1 MCPAFCYGE
10 VRFMS
15 GPQAN
20 SPVAAEFKRGWTI
33 IIVAAIG
40 MACGLSAIPIYS
52 MGTFTKPLSEAFGW
66 SRAEVQGI
74 YSWFTIGNLV
84 AAPILGL
91 LIDRYGVRKVG
102 IFSVIGTALGYAAM
116 GTIASSLWGFYLIAF
131 ITAVIGVGTVPIT
144 WSRVVVDWFDV
155 GRGRALGLALA
166 GTGIS
171 AILIPSYT
179 TWLMAD
185 YGWQAGF
192 LGLALLPAVIAL
204 PAVYVLLYDRNQKHK
219 EPTAKEVAAEVAEIQ
234 VDFKTALKGYRFW
247 ALNIVFFLIG
257 ICIAGLIAHLVPMLT
272 DRGIETKTAAQ
283 IAGIIGVAVIVGRI
297 ATGYLVD
304 RFWAPA
310 VGLVLLSMPAISCL
324 ILASGIGGQ
333 GGAIMAAV
341 LIGLAAGAEFDLMSF
356 LVSQYFGQKRYGI
369 IYACIYATFKI
380 SAGVGTPL
388 FGFAFDETGSYNI
401 ILYLAV
407 GCFIGSSLLLLL
419 LGPYPKGRR
428 GHAAH

>member
-1 MCPAFCYGE
+1 
-10 VRFMS
+10 MS
-15 GPQAN
+15 VQ
-20 SPVAAEFKRGWTI
+20 SDVAKPTVGAEFKRGWTI

-52 MGTFTKPLSEAFGW
+52 MGTFTKPLTEAFGFE
-66 SRAEVQGI
+66 RAQANGI
-74 YSWFTIGNLV
+74 YTAFTIGNLV

-116 GTIASSLWGFYLIAF
+116 GLIANSLWGFYIIAF
-131 ITAVIGVGTVPIT
+131 LTAVFGVGTVPIT
-144 WSRVVVDWFDV
+144 WSRVVVDWFNV

-179 TWLMAD
+179 TWLMGEW
-185 YGWQAGF
+185 GWQAGF
-192 LGLALLPAVIAL
+192 IGLALLPGLIAL
-204 PAVYVLLYDRNQKHK
+204 PAVYFLLYDRNEKHAAPLVK
-219 EPTAKEVAAEVAEIQ
+219 DVVAEAAEIQ
-234 VDFKTALKGYRFW
+234 IDFKTALKGHRFW
-247 ALNIVFFLIG
+247 ALNVVFFLIG
-257 ICIAGLIAHLVPMLT
+257 ICIAGLIANLVPMLT

-310 VGLVLLSMPAISCL
+310 VGLVLLSIPAISCL
-324 ILASGIGGQ
+324 ILALGIGGTT
-333 GGAIMAAV
+333 GAIIAAV
-341 LIGLAAGAEFDLMSF
+341 LIGLAAGAEFDLMSY
-356 LVSQYFGQKRYGI
+356 LVSQYFGQRRYGI
-369 IYACIYATFKI
+369 IYACIYAVFKI
-380 SAGVGTPL
+380 SAGVGTSL
-388 FGFAFDETGSYNI
+388 FGFAFDETGSYNT

-407 GCFIGSSLLLLL
+407 GCFIGSSLLLLS
-419 LGPYPKGRR
+419 LGRYPSSTRT
-428 GHAAH
+428 H